1 MKIKSGLISHQI
13 DTQYITVASG
23 DAGEVFKGMIRSN
36 GIVVDILKML
46 ECETSEE
53 KIVEQLYAQYD
64 APQEVIAKDVHQ
76 IIERIRKAGLLDEWG
91 KISFGKGNTVWESCG
106 DHVIR
111 R

>member
-23 DAGEVFKGMIRSN
+23 DAGEVFNGMIRSN

-76 IIERIRKAGLLDEWG
+76 IIERIRKAGLLDE
-91 KISFGKGNTVWESCG
+91 
-106 DHVIR
+106 
-111 R
+111 